1 MLSLSDKLRSEVKR
15 LKLRGSLIPEI
26 FLAALKLV
34 CLSLLSFWNYRT
46 FFLLKQ
52 DEEGYSSIIDYS
64 LRGSRLKL
72 P

>member
-15 LKLRGSLIPEI
+15 LKLRSSLIPEI

-34 CLSLLSFWNYRT
+34 CLSLLSFWNNRT